1 MRVLQPDAKDTPRN
15 PRAQQLSKEDRDRL
29 ACVYTWTG
37 SAELLGIV
45 TRHVEG
51 VIFPLDHVY
60 ITDVEL
66 VMSGQSRH
74 RGYATSNVQSV
85 VVRLSNSA
93 VIQIGV
99 EVTYVTRSVLYLPP
113 HDDRGV

>member
-1 MRVLQPDAKDTPRN
+1 MRAFQPDARDTPRN
-15 PRAQQLSKEDRDRL
+15 PRIQQLSKEDHDKL
-29 ACVYTWTG
+29 ACVYSWTG
-37 SAELLGIV
+37 SAELLGLV

-51 VIFPLDHVY
+51 VVLPLDRVHV
-60 ITDVEL
+60 TDVEL

-74 RGYATSNVQSV
+74 RGYTTSNAQAV
-85 VVRLSNSA
+85 VVKLSNSA

>member
-1 MRVLQPDAKDTPRN
+1 MRTLQPDAKDTPRN
-15 PRAQQLSKEDRDRL
+15 ARVQQLSKEDRDKL
-29 ACVYTWTG
+29 AYVYTWTS
-37 SAELLGIV
+37 SAELLGVV

-51 VIFPLDHVY
+51 VIFPLDRVH

-66 VMSGQSRH
+66 VMSGQSRI

-99 EVTYVTRSVLYLPP
+99 EVTYVTRNVLYLPP